1 MSHLE
6 GDWDKIA
13 NILNP
18 ARMRAKMEQAGKR
31 VGLAGVA
38 AVKKGIVSGAPGGN
52 TFRPLSPFTI
62 WMRSSFSTKP
72 LIDHGDLVG
81 SIIHENPDA
90 NTVWIGVKKGSKGS
104 KGDMVDIAWVHEFGC
119 TIKVTDKMRRAFAA
133 RWKSIDGEGWGIRKE
148 TQYIHIPERSFL
160 RATLNDP
167 GFREEVCR
175 IYLKALREAFAP

>member
-52 TFRPLSPFTI
+52 TFQPITAFTAE
-62 WMRSSFSTKP
+62 SKGSTKP

-81 SIIHENPDA
+81 GITHENPDP

-104 KGDMVDIAWVHEFGC
+104 KGDMVDIAWVHEFGY
-119 TIKVTDKMRRAFAA
+119 TIAVTPKMRAYLHH
-133 RWKSIDGEGWGIRKE
+133 KGLHLK
-148 TQYIHIPERSFL
+148 TTTTHIHIPERSFL
-160 RATLNDP
+160 RAALNDP
-167 GFREEVCR
+167 GFREEVGR
-175 IYLKALREAFAP
+175 IYLEALREAFLP